1 MLNTVHGPSRHA
13 CPQIEQPVAAESA
26 GKHDFGAGFVVVG
39 VIQSDRTELHQGFD
53 QRFAKTVGNRVG
65 RIDKEL
71 FHRVVDGIG
80 HTGRSMFG
88 IDRFGIGR
96 VKQRADRIK
105 KRVHISD
112 LVIGLRPGN
121 NTATII
127 LTAGSGKRHDI
138 DNGKS
143 ILCFYLI
150 RN

>member
-1 MLNTVHGPSRHA
+1 M
-13 CPQIEQPVAAESA
+13 
-26 GKHDFGAGFVVVG
+26 
-39 VIQSDRTELHQGFD
+39 
-53 QRFAKTVGNRVG
+53 
-65 RIDKEL
+65 
-71 FHRVVDGIG
+71 VDGIG
-80 HTGRSMFG
+80 HTGRSMFS

-150 RN
+150 RNQVPRVTFISGGCGNRLAAVED